1 MACLMRGLGCEKFEL
16 SILSSLLNHK
26 IALHRFNKE
35 TLQFERSWWLRLRSY
50 LVAFLKATMP
60 LKLTASWL
68 FEQNHDIQ
76 LFIGKEIFLGGSLG
90 RPYSLTTNSM
100 FFLSARK
107 SVQFP

>member
-35 TLQFERSWWLRLRSY
+35 TLQFKRSWWLRLRSY
-50 LVAFLKATMP
+50 LIAILKATMP

-76 LFIGKEIFLGGSLG
+76 LFIGKELGGSLG
-90 RPYSLTTNSM
+90 RAYSLTSNST
-100 FFLSARK
+100 FFLTARK
-107 SVQFP
+107 SIQFS